1 MWGLNVGKIC
11 TCPSCHY
18 RHRDPEA
25 LEGKIVSC
33 KKCGLRFKI
42 SFKPA
47 GDQKKSL
54 QKSAVMKEAVQEPT
68 RERDGREEA
77 GKRIEE
83 QKVSDSAFSL
93 TVSEHKLEAHICPK
107 GQVSVEISLGDI
119 KELLATKGIKY
130 GIVDD
135 TVITEYLKN
144 RPIPKKPWRIA
155 EGKAP
160 EPARDAKAKYHF
172 DTDPS
177 KIGTVKKGGVIDFKE
192 RGEIPQ
198 VRKGD
203 LIAEKIPGMDGT
215 PGIDVFGNPIPAPKP
230 KDIKLRC
237 GKGAETS
244 EDGLKV
250 LANLDG
256 RPEISAYGKLS
267 VWSELKISGDVG
279 LDTGHIDFAGN
290 IDVRGSVH
298 DGFRV
303 KGGKLSAKEIGKAE
317 IDIAGD
323 VVVLGGIIGARIKT
337 TGNIRAIHV
346 RASDIEA
353 LGDVVVDNELLNSR
367 IESSGA
373 CLVKSGKI
381 LSSSISAKKGI
392 EANEIGSATS
402 NPCTLVVGL
411 DERTRNEIDRIKEQI
426 TLKQEEQ
433 EKHETRVNE
442 LQEESNRLDKEIGE
456 LAQVQDR
463 AMVEQRTLKEKMEKL
478 KKANNSKELARAEML
493 MKGLDSRIG
502 ETEQSLEKLFCDQDE
517 TTEKITG
524 FQNEIKNSEQ
534 EIKELEDEIEAL
546 SEWSRQEKG
555 RPSVKVYGTIFSH
568 TTIRGLHSSGV
579 LKENMS
585 YVSIRETEI
594 SDPDSGV
601 KWKMKISRL
610 R

>member
-11 TCPSCHY
+11 TCPSCNY
-18 RHRDPEA
+18 RYRDPEA

-33 KKCGLRFKI
+33 NKCGLRFKI

-68 RERDGREEA
+68 HEKDGRQEA

-93 TVSEHKLEAHICPK
+93 TVSQHKLEAHMCPR
-107 GQVSVEISLGDI
+107 GPVPVEISLGDI
-119 KELLATKGIKY
+119 KELLATQGIKY

-144 RPIPKKPWRIA
+144 RPIQKKPWRIA

-160 EPARDAKAKYHF
+160 EPARDAKVKHHF

-177 KIGTVKKGGVIDFKE
+177 KIGTVKEGGIIDFKE

-198 VRKGD
+198 VKKGD
-203 LIAEKIPGMDGT
+203 LIAEKIPGIDGT

-237 GKGAETS
+237 GKGAETT

-250 LANLDG
+250 LAKLDG
-256 RPEISAYGKLS
+256 RPEILAYGKLS

-290 IDVRGSVH
+290 IDVRGSVQ
-298 DGFRV
+298 DGFSVR
-303 KGGKLSAKEIGKAE
+303 GGKLSAKEIGKAE
-317 IDIAGD
+317 IDIDGD
-323 VVVLGGIIGARIKT
+323 IVVLGGIIGARIKAS
-337 TGNIRAIHV
+337 GNVRAIHV

-373 CLVKSGKI
+373 CLVKRGKI

-392 EANEIGSATS
+392 EANEIGSDTS

-411 DERTRNEIDRIKEQI
+411 DERARNEIDRIKEQI

-433 EKHETRVNE
+433 EKRETRVDE
-442 LQEESNRLDKEIGE
+442 LREESNRLDKETGE

-463 AMVEQRTLKEKMEKL
+463 AMVELLTLKEEMEEL
-478 KKANNSKELARAEML
+478 EKANNSEKLAQAEML
-493 MKGLDSRIG
+493 IKDLDSKMS
-502 ETEQSLEKLFCDQDE
+502 Q
-517 TTEKITG
+517 TEKTLEQLFNKQDRITTKIFG
-524 FQNEIKNSEQ
+524 FQNEINDSQE
-534 EIKELEDEIEAL
+534 EIKEFQDEIEAL
-546 SEWSRQEKG
+546 SEWSRKEK
-555 RPSVKVYGTIFSH
+555 PLPVIKVYRMIFSH
-568 TTIRGLHSSGV
+568 TTIRGLHSSGT
-579 LKENMS
+579 LKKNMS
-585 YVSIRETEI
+585 YVSIRETES